1 MKKTE
6 YFMYQLAYNQWQQ
19 ALDKVKELRDD
30 FISKNSI
37 EKIIDENIII
47 TPVAGNQV
55 NYVIKLTYY

>member
-6 YFMYQLAYNQWQQ
+6 YFIYQIGYNQWQQ
-19 ALDKVKELRDD
+19 ALNKVKELRDN
-30 FISKNSI
+30 FISNNSI

-55 NYVIKLTYY
+55 NYLIKLTYY

>member
-1 MKKTE
+1 MH
-6 YFMYQLAYNQWQQ
+6 QVAYNQGLQ
-19 ALDKVKELRDD
+19 ALDKVKELRDN
-30 FISKNSI
+30 FISNNSI